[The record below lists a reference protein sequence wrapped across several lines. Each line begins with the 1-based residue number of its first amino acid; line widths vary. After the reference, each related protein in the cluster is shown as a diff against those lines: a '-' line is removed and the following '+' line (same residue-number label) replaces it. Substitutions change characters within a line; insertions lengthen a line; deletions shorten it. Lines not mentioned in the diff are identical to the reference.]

1 MKKALSLVIAVVLVA
16 ALTLSAS
23 AALFT
28 DFDSWADFKA
38 GGNPCYND
46 EDAADYWI
54 GEWNGGN
61 LHEDTPAYAEI
72 TDGKGVNG
80 SKGLVIYED
89 GMSNVGLYLFAKKAG
104 LTTDYTGA
112 AYLRVWMDLTEVG
125 FRKANWGV
133 IDSSYSLFTTDEG
146 DIDGMPFYYLADGS
160 SDWVEMFHGGDG
172 CFGDAQDSD
181 VFGFK
186 GYFAF
191 PVADFWIRDNANWN
205 GLDAGTPANVADV
218 QGVYLFWDYSDMLM
232 GGEKFT
238 VDNLEFVADYKVFD
252 PLPVEVEEEP
262 AAAPAAG
269 AYPASGVGGNIIT
282 GALIGNETGW
292 GENADAGRAAAF
304 DGDAATFFDPL
315 GVGDGYCGVDAGEA
329 CTLEKVAILSRDGWA
344 SRFLG
349 AMIQGSNDGENWTTL
364 WTSDAEAVS
373 TTEYAVITDLQ
384 NNTGYRYYRYFNE
397 TSHGDVAEVEF
408 YRAGAAPAAA
418 AAPVAAAAPAKSAP
432 AAQTGDIASI
442 AVIALVATL
451 SAAVIIKKRR

>member
-1 MKKALSLVIAVVLVA
+1 MKKTLTLVIVAALVA
-16 ALTLSAS
+16 ALTLSSA

-28 DFDSWADFKA
+28 DFDSWSEFVA

-72 TDGKGVNG
+72 TAGKGVDG
-80 SKGLVIYED
+80 SKGLVVYED

-112 AYLRVWMDLTEVG
+112 NYLRVWMDLTDVG

-133 IDSSYSLFTTDEG
+133 FDSSYSLFTTDEV

-191 PVADFWIRDNANWN
+191 PVADFWIRDNTNWN
-205 GLDAGTPANVADV
+205 ALDAGTPANMADV

-238 VDNLEFVADYKVFD
+238 IDNIEFVDDYKA
-252 PLPVEVEEEP
+252 PLPVPAVEVEEEVVE
-262 AAAPAAG
+262 AAPA
-269 AYPASGVGGNIIT
+269 
-282 GALIGNETGW
+282 E
-292 GENADAGRAAAF
+292 AA
-304 DGDAATFFDPL
+304 P
-315 GVGDGYCGVDAGEA
+315 
-329 CTLEKVAILSRDGWA
+329 
-344 SRFLG
+344 
-349 AMIQGSNDGENWTTL
+349 
-364 WTSDAEAVS
+364 AEAP
-373 TTEYAVITDLQ
+373 
-384 NNTGYRYYRYFNE
+384 
-397 TSHGDVAEVEF
+397 AE
-408 YRAGAAPAAA
+408 AAPAAA
-418 AAPVAAAAPAKSAP
+418 EAPVAAAAPAKSAP
-432 AAQTGDIASI
+432 AAQTGDIVSI
-442 AVIALVATL
+442 AMVALVATL
-451 SAAVIIKKRR
+451 GAAVIIKKHR

>member
-1 MKKALSLVIAVVLVA
+1 MKKTFSLVIAIALVA

-38 GGNPCYND
+38 GGNPCYTD

-61 LHEDTPAYAEI
+61 LLDDPVFAEI

-80 SKGLVIYED
+80 SKGLVVYED
-89 GMSNVGLYLFAKKAG
+89 GMTNVGLYLFGKKAG
-104 LTTDYTGA
+104 IATDYTGS

-133 IDSSYSLFTTDEG
+133 IDSSYSLFTTDEV
-146 DIDGMPFYYLADGS
+146 DTDGLPFYYLADGS
-160 SDWVEMFHGGDG
+160 ADWVEMFHGGDG
-172 CFGDAQDSD
+172 CFGDTQDSD

-191 PVADFWIRDNANWN
+191 PVADFWIRENANWE
-205 GLDAGTPANVADV
+205 GYDAGTAANAADIH
-218 QGVYLFWDYSDMLM
+218 GVYLFWDYSDMLM

-238 VDNLEFVADYKVFD
+238 VDNIEFVADYKVFE
-252 PLPVEVEEEP
+252 PLPSEIEEEP

-269 AYPASGVGGNIIT
+269 AYPASGVGGNIIS

-292 GENADAGRAAAF
+292 GDNADTGRAAAF

-315 GVGDGYCGVDAGEA
+315 GVGDGYCGVDAGEV

-373 TTEYAVITDLQ
+373 TTEYTVITDLQ

-418 AAPVAAAAPAKSAP
+418 AAPVAAAAPAKSAS

-442 AVIALVATL
+442 AVIALAASL